1 MVSIEKNLVKI
12 ASSKMLT
19 NDDILYIKTLGARYN
34 GSEIIFDLNKTVSK
48 AALVLL
54 KRFCP
59 NLVNQKNIELE
70 DERKKLFGYISA
82 YLNSL
87 SNSLDSM
94 LDIIPYKDELLPYQI
109 DAVKFIITRKFSLLA
124 AQQGTGKSVIAL
136 TADIVMRAYQDNY
149 SKGITLLVSKP
160 TAKHNIYEDW
170 VDKWG
175 LDKNKILVIDATTKV
190 NVNIVNKFTYVL
202 VNYDILQKNMLLLQS
217 LNISCVIFDEAHRVK
232 TTTTD
237 SHVYSHALLQHAERK
252 NPMLKI
258 MVLSGTLQT
267 NWTDDYFAYFK
278 LGNLELGQNK
288 EKFKKMFLEY
298 KFDINTQRS
307 SVVGSK
313 NEEALADLLSNIV
326 FRVKHEG
333 NTNTKGYKT
342 IRYAFDTNVV
352 NAELDEIYAS
362 IEHSVSRIEVN
373 SKQLMLNR
381 ITGLAKVTGTME
393 LVRHLL
399 LQGKKVVVF
408 SYFTDVIL
416 RIEDECKQ
424 LGFDVFKAVGKT
436 KPKERVS
443 QAKAFNSHTK
453 PCLFIGQTVA
463 AGESINLP
471 ASYNIIVN
479 DLPNTWALL
488 EQVIYRLIRVSQTQR
503 VNLFVALC
511 KGTCDEK
518 NAKRIMAKHKSSAK
532 VLDNG
537 VLEIEGFYEEEA
549 LFENGQLVYKTKNKE
564 QVKEPVKIN
573 SSSNIKFIMK

>member
-1 MVSIEKNLVKI
+1 MIQIEKNLIKI
-12 ASSKMLT
+12 TYTKILT
-19 NDDILYIKTLGARYN
+19 SDDVVLVKTLGARYN
-34 GSEIIFDLNKTVSK
+34 GTEIIFDLNKTVSK
-48 AALVLL
+48 AAMVLI
-54 KRFCP
+54 KKFCP
-59 NLVNQKNIELE
+59 SIYNQKNAELE
-70 DERKKLFGYISA
+70 EERKKLFGYIGA
-82 YLNSL
+82 YYSSL

-94 LDIIPYKDELLPYQI
+94 LDIIPYKDELFPYQI
-109 DAVKFIITRKFSLLA
+109 DAVKFIITRNFSLLA
-124 AQQGTGKSVIAL
+124 AQQGTGKSVVAL

-149 SKGITLLVSKP
+149 AKGITLLISKP

-170 VDKWG
+170 VDTWG
-175 LDKNKILVIDATTKV
+175 LDKNKILVIDATTR
-190 NVNIVNKFTYVL
+190 VNINIINKFTYVL
-202 VNYDILQKNMLLLQS
+202 VNYDILHKNMLLLQS

-237 SHVYSHALLQHAERK
+237 SHVYSDALLRHIEKK
-252 NPMLKI
+252 NPLLKV

-278 LGNLELGQNK
+278 LGNLELGKNK
-288 EKFKKMFLEY
+288 EKFKKLFLEY
-298 KFDINTQRS
+298 KFDPVMQRN

-313 NEEALADLLSNIV
+313 NEEMLADLLSNII
-326 FRVKHEG
+326 FRIKHEG

-352 NAELDEIYAS
+352 NAELDAIYAQ
-362 IEHSVSRIEVN
+362 IEHAVSRIEVN

-381 ITGLAKVTGTME
+381 ITGLAKVSGTML
-393 LVRHLL
+393 LVKHLL
-399 LQGKKVVVF
+399 EQGKKVVVF
-408 SYFTDVIL
+408 SYFTDVIQ
-416 RIEDECKQ
+416 RIEDECIQ

-436 KPKERVS
+436 KPKDRVA
-443 QAKAFNSHTK
+443 QAKAFNLHTK

-518 NAKRIMAKHKSSAK
+518 NAKRVMAKHKSSAK

-549 LFENGQLVYKTKNKE
+549 SFVNGVLTYKTKSKE
-564 QVKEPVKIN
+564 EIKETPKIN
-573 SSSNIKFIMK
+573 SLSNIKFIMK